1 MNGLFTAVGGT
12 LKNGM
17 SSYMNSVSA
26 ALSGAIVPVVTT
38 TIAVWIPAY
47 GFAGIRGEAHAS
59 VPAFAWRALGVAV
72 ILSFALGTGLYQ
84 PQVVK
89 AVEGATTGLA
99 ATIQAAAATAGAGNA
114 GCGSVSGGR
123 VTGTSAL
130 AIYQMLDCYDRQ
142 VDLVM
147 HAYGEK
153 ATHEGMSPAGLVA
166 AVRDVVNGWLAGLG
180 GAIFLIVLAI
190 EIMMARVLLDLV
202 LAPGPPFIACAAFG
216 PTSRFF
222 EAWTAKV
229 ANYALLQVLVVAFL
243 GLALTAFSADLAP
256 FQVTS
261 SVPDANATAL
271 LAAVQAALE
280 AVAPA
285 AAALG
290 MLATGLLLGA
300 TGWQLPAVA
309 SGLAGGATMSGF
321 AAFVAGHA
329 SRGAM
334 KALATFPGRGRGPGR
349 SGGRIHDG
357 GGARRESDTVSSSA
371 SSTVS
376 SGGVL
381 AYQRAAREHLATR
394 TMETFR
400 DRWPA

>member
-202 LAPGPPFIACAAFG
+202 LAPGP
-216 PTSRFF
+216 R
-222 EAWTAKV
+222 
-229 ANYALLQVLVVAFL
+229 
-243 GLALTAFSADLAP
+243 
-256 FQVTS
+256 S
-261 SVPDANATAL
+261 SHARHSDRL
-271 LAAVQAALE
+271 
-280 AVAPA
+280 
-285 AAALG
+285 
-290 MLATGLLLGA
+290 
-300 TGWQLPAVA
+300 
-309 SGLAGGATMSGF
+309 
-321 AAFVAGHA
+321 HA
-329 SRGAM
+329 SSR
-334 KALATFPGRGRGPGR
+334 RGRRR
-349 SGGRIHDG
+349 SQTTRCF
-357 GGARRESDTVSSSA
+357 RCWLWP
-371 SSTVS
+371 S
-376 SGGVL
+376 SGS
-381 AYQRAAREHLATR
+381 R
-394 TMETFR
+394 
-400 DRWPA
+400 